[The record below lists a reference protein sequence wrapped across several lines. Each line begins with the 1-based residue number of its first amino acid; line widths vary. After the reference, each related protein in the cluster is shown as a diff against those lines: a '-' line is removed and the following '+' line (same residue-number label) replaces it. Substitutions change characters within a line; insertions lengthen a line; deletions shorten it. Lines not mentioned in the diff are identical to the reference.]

1 MGFGGG
7 LKGMR
12 SRETTTGSEGMLPQ
26 KKFKFKSSEMARNS
40 SCVFFPFEV
49 RSQCFSLAGTFDQH
63 NRPGRQKFR
72 LVFL

>member
-1 MGFGGG
+1 MQKKRARGAGFGGG

-40 SCVFFPFEV
+40 SKIVNTGVNF
-49 RSQCFSLAGTFDQH
+49 
-63 NRPGRQKFR
+63 
-72 LVFL
+72 